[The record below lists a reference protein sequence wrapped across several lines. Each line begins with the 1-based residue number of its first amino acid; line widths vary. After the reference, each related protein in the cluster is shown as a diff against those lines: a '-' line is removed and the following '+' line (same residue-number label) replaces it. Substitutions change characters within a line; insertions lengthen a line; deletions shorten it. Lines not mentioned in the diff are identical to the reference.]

1 MDALAAAA
9 LEIYRSPEF
18 KGVVGVFVFLG
29 SINAGFW
36 ILARVMSSFVDLF
49 SELFLEELWS
59 VVAILYNIALA
70 VLFSAILFVSAVK
83 GAAPKDLLWRQGC
96 GFVMLY
102 IALGAAYMDKTHH
115 IHDDARPG
123 YALGLVSYIV
133 FAAFP
138 RLVAYPELSAM
149 VGLIKTVSD
158 SWLGKALTVF
168 MVGGIVWGI
177 VHKGLRE
184 MFYHLSPFLWFMG
197 ALKHPPIRVR
207 RNN

>member
-1 MDALAAAA
+1 MDALVAAA

-18 KGVVGVFVFLG
+18 KGVVGTFVFLG

-36 ILARVMSSFVDLF
+36 LLAHVMSAFVDLF

-70 VLFSAILFVSAVK
+70 AFFSAILFVSATK
-83 GAAPKDLLWRQGC
+83 SAPAKDMLLRQGC

-102 IALGAAYMDKTHH
+102 IALGAAYMDKSHH

-123 YALGLVSYIV
+123 YALGLVSYVV

-138 RLVAYPELSAM
+138 RLVAHPELATFVM
-149 VGLIKTVSD
+149 LLKTLSD

-168 MVGGIVWGI
+168 IVGGIVWGF

-184 MFYHLSPFLWFMG
+184 MFYHLSPFLWFVG

-207 RNN
+207 RD

>member
-1 MDALAAAA
+1 MDALVAAAV
-9 LEIYRSPEF
+9 EIYRSPEF
-18 KGVVGVFVFLG
+18 KGVVGAFIFLG

-36 ILARVMSSFVDLF
+36 ILATVMSSFVDIF

-59 VVAILYNIALA
+59 VIAILYNIALA
-70 VLFSAILFVSAVK
+70 VFFSAILFVSATK
-83 GAAPKDLLWRQGC
+83 GAAAKELLLRQGC

-123 YALGLVSYIV
+123 YALGLVSYLI

-138 RLVAYPELSAM
+138 RLVAYPEL
-149 VGLIKTVSD
+149 GTTVVLLKSLSD
-158 SWLGKALTVF
+158 SWIGKVLTVF
-168 MVGGIVWGI
+168 MVGRIAWGI
-177 VHKGLRE
+177 AHKGLRE
-184 MFYHLSPFLWFMG
+184 MFYHLSPFLWFVG

-207 RNN
+207 RNE